1 MATMK
6 CLRLGNHVSKEG
18 LLAQHLAS
26 SRAGYQYWLG
36 SGKNL
41 MAGGITM
48 VDRQEKR
55 PQHKTGSWREV

>member
-1 MATMK
+1 MTTMK
-6 CLRLGNHVSKEG
+6 CLRMGNHISKKG

-36 SGKNL
+36 SGKDL
-41 MAGGITM
+41 MAGGITV

-55 PQHKTGSWREV
+55 P